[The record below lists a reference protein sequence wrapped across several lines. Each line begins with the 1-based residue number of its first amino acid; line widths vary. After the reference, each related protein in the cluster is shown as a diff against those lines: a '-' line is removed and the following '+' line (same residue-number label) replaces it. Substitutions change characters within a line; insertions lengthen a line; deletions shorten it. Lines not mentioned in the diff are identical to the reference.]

1 MPETDLIERLNE
13 RATMIGLRGNE
24 LSEALMREAATAL
37 SENIETINGQAMDL
51 ATLRARL
58 ASCEAEREKA
68 IELIDE
74 GLGILVSLIDNVTRH
89 GNYSPESTCT
99 FIDQAG
105 GSFRAARAALTKG
118 GEDA

>member
-1 MPETDLIERLNE
+1 MPETTDLIERLNK
-13 RATMIGLRGNE
+13 RAENGRVFHTDRKLF
-24 LSEALMREAATAL
+24 AEAATAL
-37 SENIETINGQAMDL
+37 SENIETINGQAMGL